1 MQIRVMGTRNAC
13 QHLITDI
20 KRLEVLGWEIT
31 TVSPFYPNRGDSI
44 EGRVYVNIE

>member
-1 MQIRVMGTRNAC
+1 MQIRIMGTKNAC

-20 KRLEVLGWEIT
+20 KRLEVLGWEVT
-31 TVSPFYPNRGDSI
+31 NVSPFYPNRGDTI